1 MVLGHCLRT
10 SDEELAAGHARHAFV
25 GDHDV
30 DVVAREDHQ
39 TLLRR
44 VGREDLEL
52 GAVETAHQRRS
63 EVRLVVDQ
71 K

>member
-1 MVLGHCLRT
+1 MVLGHFLRT
-10 SDEELAAGHARHAFV
+10 SDEELAARHARHAFV

-44 VGREDLEL
+44 IGGEDLEL
-52 GAVETAHQRRS
+52 CDGRDCAPGP
-63 EVRLVVDQ
+63 